1 MNDLVQVLTC
11 LWIPLIPKMNL
22 GRSKKT
28 GIPPPYGIGD
38 DQMMNMKEQ
47 PEFGLREVMIL
58 PDLAKNRTATGIIL
72 VILKITS
79 LIYRTLC
86 IDNKLHIIFLYL
98 SLLNTQRVS
107 KEIMKIQNLQQ
118 VYWRGKEKRGK
129 I

>member
-1 MNDLVQVLTC
+1 
-11 LWIPLIPKMNL
+11 MNL

-79 LIYRTLC
+79 LIAKHGQTQVV
-86 IDNKLHIIFLYL
+86 K
-98 SLLNTQRVS
+98 SLWEILGKKGS
-107 KEIMKIQNLQQ
+107 KS
-118 VYWRGKEKRGK
+118 
-129 I
+129 